1 MTVTNTDNDDPLP
14 VITMSVSPSS
24 VSEEGT
30 ANLVF
35 SFTRTGNSATALNV
49 SYSVGGTAT
58 EGVDYANLPGAGTSI
73 RTIAF
78 GAGASTVTV
87 LVDPTPDSLVETDE
101 TVAITL
107 LAGSGYDIGTQAP
120 VVGTITNHN
129 VPIDEPPKL
138 ADATTVGSITST
150 SAVLGGEVQGDGTL
164 PVTERG
170 FALIASDRGA
180 EPTLG
185 LVDVSRLPGTGGVG
199 PFSVS
204 ASGLKP
210 GTQYR
215 FRAYAINAA
224 GTRYSAVNTFRTLE
238 ANDPVANAAE
248 VVTAAETP
256 VEVSLT
262 ATDPSGKPLTYSIVA
277 PPTHGKL
284 GSISGNRVTYTP
296 NAGFRGDDRF
306 TFRVDNGSSVSAPAA
321 IAVTVVSRPSLEVG
335 LRNDDALN
343 LGVRAPQGMRV
354 IIESQL
360 PHVDWQATGQE
371 VIGQGETNPVSMILP
386 IPPGEPARVWR
397 ARWMTSIDPEPEPK
411 PLPKVEVLVGFN
423 AFKEILYTINGT
435 PSPDGVIRVLAGG
448 TVNFTSRQGTLTVL
462 IEPVRVRG
470 TKLPFTIGTVASGDG
485 LRIAIPS
492 EAADQ
497 DEYKY
502 SVTIDDGKG
511 LVIHHDPP
519 LRVFR

>member
-1 MTVTNTDNDDPLP
+1 MGYANAHVGTGKPKSGRGNLP
-14 VITMSVSPSS
+14 AVGLQGGGFT
-24 VSEEGT
+24 EAEDH
-30 ANLVF
+30 NLQRAF
-35 SFTRTGNSATALNV
+35 DSTRTGDIPNPP
-49 SYSVGGTAT
+49 SV
-58 EGVDYANLPGAGTSI
+58 
-73 RTIAF
+73 IA
-78 GAGASTVTV
+78 V
-87 LVDPTPDSLVETDE
+87 LE
-101 TVAITL
+101 
-107 LAGSGYDIGTQAP
+107 GSGYNIGTLAP
-120 VVGTITNHN
+120 VFRTITHRIG
-129 VPIDEPPKL
+129 PIDRPPTL
-138 ADATTVGSITST
+138 DEETQVDSGTTTT
-150 SAVLGGEVQGDGTL
+150 AVLGGEVLGDGSR
-164 PVTERG
+164 P
-170 FALIASDRGA
+170 IASERSTLSTPGA
-180 EPTLG
+180 A
-185 LVDVSRLPGTGGVG
+185 R
-199 PFSVS
+199 
-204 ASGLKP
+204 
-210 GTQYR
+210 
-215 FRAYAINAA
+215 
-224 GTRYSAVNTFRTLE
+224 TRYSAVNTFRTLE